1 LKEKPEQGEKSKNK
15 NRAERSFRRT
25 ATALFFGMKFFG
37 SLPAY
42 FAKKQRAGM
51 RVLRFLGG

>member
-25 ATALFFGMKFFG
+25 ATALFFGMKFFV

-42 FAKKQRAGM
+42 FAKSKGQVREFCA
-51 RVLRFLGG
+51 F